1 MISIAYSI
9 NKYNKIIKK
18 IVDKSVKAVYTIRGV
33 KKKTLHMISSK
44 VFKTVI
50 SQTTEY
56 MSTVNA
62 DDALKEIV
70 ELTRLYDVY
79 GPLLSDHKK
88 EIFESYVLDNYSL
101 AEIAEQVGISRQGV
115 RDIVKRCSKELQ
127 EAEDKLGFLK
137 KLDRVSEIVEETK
150 EKNRNIE
157 VSKKLEE
164 ISNLISS

>member
-1 MISIAYSI
+1 M
-9 NKYNKIIKK
+9 
-18 IVDKSVKAVYTIRGV
+18 V
-33 KKKTLHMISSK
+33 SSK

-150 EKNRNIE
+150 EKNSNIE

>member
-33 KKKTLHMISSK
+33 KKKTLHMVAGK

-115 RDIVKRCSKELQ
+115 RDIVKRCSKELL

-137 KLDRVSEIVEETK
+137 KLDRVSEIIEETK